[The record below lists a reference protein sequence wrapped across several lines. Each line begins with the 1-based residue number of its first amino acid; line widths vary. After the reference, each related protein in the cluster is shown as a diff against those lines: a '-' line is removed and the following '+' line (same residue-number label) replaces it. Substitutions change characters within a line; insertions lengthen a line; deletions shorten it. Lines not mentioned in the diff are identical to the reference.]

1 MARIV
6 HVNPDGVVVRLTG
19 WTALAALKREL
30 RVPLRAIRSI
40 STGRYGATG
49 FRVAGTAIPWT
60 DIRAG
65 RFRRG
70 GSWTFLS
77 FDDRDRVLTLELDR
91 SVPGVAYDVV
101 AVGVDDPGSVAAE
114 IEAWRAASWLSGN
127 ALSRAQSGGSHART

>member
-1 MARIV
+1 VARTV
-6 HVNPDGVVVRLTG
+6 RVDPDALVVRLTG

-30 RVPLRAIRSI
+30 RVPMRAIRSV

-49 FRVAGTAIPWT
+49 LRVVGTAIPWT

-70 GSWTFLS
+70 GSWNFLS
-77 FDDRDRVLTLELDR
+77 FDDRDRVVTLELDR

-101 AVGVDDPGSVAAE
+101 AVGVADPAAVAAE
-114 IEAWRAASWLSGN
+114 IDAWRGAS
-127 ALSRAQSGGSHART
+127 